1 MLIMRSFL
9 FTLTVATVCDDLS
22 LLFLSVACPETQPTG
37 CTQNRRV
44 LAPVTNTPPHTT
56 ARGWQSF
63 PCAATP
69 PAPLTSDKA
78 DRIDQDGRECAA
90 AVKTFTSDAAGAAA
104 SGSDSDIEMAYAA
117 VQPADQAHSDDSDA
131 DASGMKDAVSPVG
144 AQASVL
150 TVSDDSVPQLSPEP
164 DADTSVDPL
173 QLQEPSPSPAAGA
186 AASWRPGLE
195 HGRLSAAGRE
205 RLRARHQ
212 RRRVLAAATTP
223 ADDADLAP

>member
-1 MLIMRSFL
+1 MKSSL
-9 FTLTVATVCDDLS
+9 FALAMATLRDDIS
-22 LLFLSVACPETQPTG
+22 WLFLSVVRPETQPTA
-37 CTQNRRV
+37 CSQKRRV

-56 ARGWQSF
+56 ARNWRSF
-63 PCAATP
+63 PSAARP

-78 DRIDQDGRECAA
+78 DRMDQNGQECAA
-90 AVKTFTSDAAGAAA
+90 AVTMFTSETAGAAA
-104 SGSDSDIEMAYAA
+104 SGSDSDIQMAYAA
-117 VQPADQAHSDDSDA
+117 VQPADQAHSDGSDA

-173 QLQEPSPSPAAGA
+173 QFQEPSPSPAAGA

-195 HGRLSAAGRE
+195 HGRLSAAGLE